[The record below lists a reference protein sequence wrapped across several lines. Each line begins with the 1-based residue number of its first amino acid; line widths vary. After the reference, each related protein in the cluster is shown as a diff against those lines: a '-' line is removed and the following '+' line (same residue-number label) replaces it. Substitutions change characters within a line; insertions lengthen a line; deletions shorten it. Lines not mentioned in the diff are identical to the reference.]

1 MSYTLNDQIIAIE
14 AELTSLLEIQ
24 ADDTYMG
31 FSSLSD
37 DEDFIIK
44 VETLETALD
53 ELYEEAAASR
63 RFETASIYAS

>member
-14 AELTSLLEIQ
+14 AELTSLLEIK

-37 DEDFIIK
+37 DEDFISK
-44 VETLETALD
+44 L
-53 ELYEEAAASR
+53 LYPLFMNTVIDVIVNVSYR
-63 RFETASIYAS
+63 